1 MHVMHNTLGIA
12 DCEAMD
18 VYNLSLS
25 NAAWSYCI
33 EAPSIVKLLN
43 QGQTITAV
51 ATIMYS
57 PVTLQQVIPS
67 NIRSRM

>member
-1 MHVMHNTLGIA
+1 MHVMHIFFCIA
-12 DCEAMD
+12 ECEAMD

-25 NAAWSYCI
+25 NAAWSYSI

-51 ATIMYS
+51 ATLMYS

-67 NIRSRM
+67 NIRS

>member
-1 MHVMHNTLGIA
+1 MHIFFCIA
-12 DCEAMD
+12 ECEAMD

-25 NAAWSYCI
+25 NTAWSYSI

-51 ATIMYS
+51 ATLMYS

-67 NIRSRM
+67 NIKS

>member
-1 MHVMHNTLGIA
+1 MHVMHITFCIA
-12 DCEAMD
+12 ECEAMD

-25 NAAWSYCI
+25 NAAWSFSI

-51 ATIMYS
+51 ATLMYS

-67 NIRSRM
+67 NIRNL